1 MKCESHTEQGHIW
14 EWGNEQQ
21 VGEGQLVICA
31 LPLHDQHWL
40 PRPRAAEKD
49 RTIQTAR
56 GAEKAPWTMTVPPTS
71 GTPPG
76 VPGGLSIT
84 LMKLINKSTV
94 QNGPHINEPPHRIGW
109 RPLYESRRQRGR
121 YQALEGGAK
130 DGSFL
135 GNMENPADFLKLWG
149 SFEPHRHRTEHLSN
163 NKWSNKF
170 GSQFMC
176 GKSEVNVLRRQ
187 PDLLTPHV
195 KWGLP
200 TPCSSRQSEWGLL
213 WLSSKYGDI
222 SE

>member
-1 MKCESHTEQGHIW
+1 MPISIKMHSIAVTHTEIPELAGRVCGPHKLLDLCATNPAAKGNRGSDNEVWISHRTQAKTKLSTQKEEQKNRDIYGNG
-14 EWGNEQQ
+14 GNEQP
-21 VGEGQLVICA
+21 VGESQLVIRA

-56 GAEKAPWTMTVPPTS
+56 GAEKAPWTMIVPPTS

-135 GNMENPADFLKLWG
+135 GNMGDIRRIVSQSPPAV
-149 SFEPHRHRTEHLSN
+149 HRTLS
-163 NKWSNKF
+163 K
-170 GSQFMC
+170 
-176 GKSEVNVLRRQ
+176 
-187 PDLLTPHV
+187 T
-195 KWGLP
+195 
-200 TPCSSRQSEWGLL
+200 
-213 WLSSKYGDI
+213 
-222 SE
+222 